1 MLGCVGYQWETT
13 HLWGPQSK
21 HAAPMHCMPHPL
33 STACPPP
40 PASPALQGPFSA
52 VVDRHVSDPWLRSLL
67 DLECFV
73 LSGMLARDTLTAEMA
88 FMFMERSRGRGRIDY
103 PVSPWGGGG
112 AAGAGCSCQCLER
125 GAGRWAHSL
134 HTACLLVPFQ
144 LHRVIPV
151 TQLDVGNHSCALD
164 VGMSWLSSLADLCW
178 PRGACPLVCNGEH

>member
-112 AAGAGCSCQCLER
+112 GGGRGMQLPVSGKGCRSLGPQPAYSMSLGAIPAAPCDPCDTAGCRQP
-125 GAGRWAHSL
+125 
-134 HTACLLVPFQ
+134 LL
-144 LHRVIPV
+144 
-151 TQLDVGNHSCALD
+151 
-164 VGMSWLSSLADLCW
+164 
-178 PRGACPLVCNGEH
+178 CP